1 MLTKL
6 IVGSATIV
14 LGLFAL
20 AGITFAASNP
30 AGTGQPGTPTVSCG
44 EGNAVEQPKGLTTSG
59 FLFATTKY
67 AGSTDTP
74 SANNAQSPHA
84 VSQYDIA
91 CFQFTT
97 NH

>member
-1 MLTKL
+1 MTKTL
-6 IVGSATIV
+6 IALGAMVF
-14 LGLFAL
+14 GLFAL

-44 EGNAVEQPKGLTTSG
+44 EGNAVNEPPGLTKPG
-59 FLFATTKY
+59 FAFAETKY
-67 AGSTDTP
+67 AGSPDTP
-74 SANNAQSPHA
+74 SANNAQSPQA

-91 CFQFTT
+91 CFQFTI